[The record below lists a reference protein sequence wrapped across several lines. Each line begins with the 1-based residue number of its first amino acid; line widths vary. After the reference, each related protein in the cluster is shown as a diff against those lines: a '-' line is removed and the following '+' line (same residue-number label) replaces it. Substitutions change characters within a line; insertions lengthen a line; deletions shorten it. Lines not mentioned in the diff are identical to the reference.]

1 MTNGR
6 VDPITGV
13 AMPVLVNNSN
23 KTLVGYG
30 IQPDVPGLKGR
41 ATMGFNSLVGGYGL
55 EPGKSQELPG
65 FQALQVAVP
74 DAPQATG
81 WIKSF
86 TIFGALFSDGAF
98 YGPEDLLQDFTKRIE
113 SIRSMARDVQYIP
126 DQKATLEWHR
136 DALNNAL
143 KNPAMLNASVDG
155 MALRHRSDM
164 AAIMLRI
171 WEQQMSKPR
180 RMP

>member
-1 MTNGR
+1 M
-6 VDPITGV
+6 
-13 AMPVLVNNSN
+13 
-23 KTLVGYG
+23 
-30 IQPDVPGLKGR
+30 
-41 ATMGFNSLVGGYGL
+41 